1 MLTSAY
7 KLKQGLPY
15 LIFIV
20 SLVLTMTASWWLG
33 EEQKKREVIRFDT
46 VSKQVA
52 LLVQNRM
59 DTYQQVLRA
68 GASLFDASDRVTRD
82 EWHRFIQNQKIAD
95 TFPGIQGVGYAQVI
109 KPEEKAVHVDAV
121 RAEGFAYYD
130 IKPDFEPSLYTSI
143 VYLEP
148 FDERN
153 QRAFGYDMF
162 TESVRHEAM
171 TRAVETGE
179 PALSGKVRLVQENNI
194 DEQAGFLIYVPV
206 YRKNASLDSV
216 QARWAAIQGFVY
228 APFRV
233 KNLMRGVAGN
243 RFDSIDFSIYDS
255 SNMDSGEATKLFR
268 AHPEWNDDKN
278 TLAQQITLTIA
289 GRDWL
294 LCFRALDRFEEER
307 SVGVFWLV
315 LFIGLLLNI
324 IIFMILRS
332 FWKTKEA
339 ERNFVDTV
347 FDTTDSIMIVIN
359 RQGEIVKF
367 NRYAE
372 AFTGYSRTEV
382 GAAFFWKR
390 FLKPEQRDA
399 VNVVFERAKQGQI
412 NKRYQN
418 YWLNGQNEAR
428 LFDWFNSLLT
438 DEKGQ
443 MTYLVS
449 VGVDITEQAASKS
462 LLQRQKDE
470 FETIFRISKDGIAIL
485 DLTSH
490 FLEFNDAYL
499 EMTGFTREV
508 LLSKSCIE
516 LTVLEDI
523 EKSKNAMKRVA
534 VDGFVRH
541 FEKRCLVRNGKVITI
556 SMSLALMPDKQRVLV
571 TTRDITLQKQA
582 EAELI
587 EAKKQAEAASRAK
600 SSFVANMSHE
610 VRTPMNAVL
619 GLTKLV
625 LDSDLAPQQRDY
637 LEKVQDASTAL
648 LSILNDILD
657 YSKIEAGK
665 LRLELTDYALEGVL
679 RSVVGL
685 FGAKAEEKNINF
697 HYIVAEDV
705 PTVLSGDALR
715 LSQVLNN
722 LVGNAIKFTDQGEVS
737 IRVERVEDEQTK
749 SKLVFS
755 VQDTG
760 IGMSSEQSDRLF
772 HSFTQADDS
781 ITRKYGGTGLGLT
794 ISKQLVELMG
804 GEISVE
810 SELGKGSRFFF
821 SVPLEE
827 EKLAIAQTE
836 TRLSVLDTPDVL
848 SMQPEPDGMD
858 IDLHGARILLVDDNR
873 INCIVVQGFLKKFN
887 MSVIVVEN
895 GLQAVEAIAAD
906 TPFDLILMDLHM
918 PVMGGLE
925 AARRIRSL
933 PQGKSI
939 PIIAMTAAVMKQDI
953 DDSLAA
959 GMNAHLAKP
968 IDSVE
973 LARKLQSLLSANIDV
988 PTNVMINNIA
998 DDQDDIQLAPSVH
1011 SIGAALQS
1019 LESLR
1024 LLVAQDVFISY
1035 QHMSDLKEK
1044 LDGLIDNRALQGL
1057 SAQIDKMDYAQALMS
1072 IDKIRKYLET
1082 QNANE

>member
-1 MLTSAY
+1 MSTSAY
-7 KLKQGLPY
+7 KFKQALPH
-15 LIFIV
+15 LILVV
-20 SLVLTMTASWWLG
+20 SLLLTVIASWWLG
-33 EEQKKREVIRFDT
+33 EEQKKREIIRFDT

-52 LLVQNRM
+52 LLIQNRM

-109 KPEEKAVHVDAV
+109 KSKEKAAHVDAV

-130 IKPDFEPSLYTSI
+130 IRPNFERSLYTSI

-162 TESVRHEAM
+162 TENVRHEAM
-171 TRAVETGE
+171 TRAIETGE
-179 PALSGKVRLVQENNI
+179 PALSGKVRLVQENHS
-194 DEQAGFLIYVPV
+194 DEQAGFLMYVPV
-206 YRKNASLDSV
+206 YHKNMPLNSV

-243 RFDSIDFSIYDS
+243 RFDSIDFTIYDS
-255 SNMDSGEATKLFR
+255 SNMDSGEAIKLFR
-268 AHPEWNDDKN
+268 AHPEWDEHKD
-278 TLAQQITLTIA
+278 TASQQIMLTIA

-294 LCFRALDRFEEER
+294 LCFRALDRFAEEH
-307 SVGVFWLV
+307 SIGIFWLV
-315 LFIGLLLNI
+315 LLTGLLLNI
-324 IIFMILRS
+324 SIFALLRS
-332 FWKTKEA
+332 FWKTKEKAQALADEMTRKLSRSEERQRFALEGVGDGLWDWQIKTGEVFFSKRWKEMLGFA
-339 ERNFVDTV
+339 EDEISGDLNEWKKRIHPDDLAQVYADVKAHLAGDTPLYNNEHRV
-347 FDTTDSIMIVIN
+347 LC
-359 RQGEIVKF
+359 K
-367 NRYAE
+367 
-372 AFTGYSRTEV
+372 
-382 GAAFFWKR
+382 
-390 FLKPEQRDA
+390 
-399 VNVVFERAKQGQI
+399 
-412 NKRYQN
+412 
-418 YWLNGQNEAR
+418 NGSYK
-428 LFDWFNSLLT
+428 W
-438 DEKGQ
+438 
-443 MTYLVS
+443 
-449 VGVDITEQAASKS
+449 
-462 LLQRQKDE
+462 
-470 FETIFRISKDGIAIL
+470 IL
-485 DLTSH
+485 DRGMVVERDTDGLPMRMVGSH
-490 FLEFNDAYL
+490 
-499 EMTGFTREV
+499 
-508 LLSKSCIE
+508 S
-516 LTVLEDI
+516 DI
-523 EKSKNAMKRVA
+523 SEQKA
-534 VDGFVRH
+534 VQV
-541 FEKRCLVRNGKVITI
+541 
-556 SMSLALMPDKQRVLV
+556 SLQH
-571 TTRDITLQKQA
+571 
-582 EAELI
+582 
-587 EAKKQAEAASRAK
+587 AKEQAEAANRAK

-610 VRTPMNAVL
+610 IRTPMNAVL

-625 LDSDLAPQQRDY
+625 LDSELAPQQRDY

-648 LSILNDILD
+648 LSILNDSLD

-685 FGAKAEEKNINF
+685 FAAKAEEKNINF
-697 HYIVAEDV
+697 YYVVAENV
-705 PTVLSGDALR
+705 PTVLSGDPLR

-737 IRVERVEDEQTK
+737 IHVELNIRETGK
-749 SKLVFS
+749 SALVVS
-755 VQDTG
+755 VLDTG
-760 IGMSSEQSDRLF
+760 IGMSSEQSDRVF

-794 ISKQLVELMG
+794 ISKQLVELMSG
-804 GEISVE
+804 DIGVE

-821 SVPLEE
+821 SVPLDE

-836 TRLSVLDTPDVL
+836 TRLTVLDTPDVL
-848 SMQPEPDGMD
+848 SMQPEGDGTC
-858 IDLHGARILLVDDNR
+858 IDLHGASILLVDDNR
-873 INCIVVQGFLKKFN
+873 INCIVAQGFLKKFN
-887 MSVIVVEN
+887 ANVAIVEN
-895 GLQAVEAIAAD
+895 GLQAVEAMAAD

-918 PVMGGLE
+918 PVMDGLE
-925 AARRIRSL
+925 AARRIRAL

-939 PIIAMTAAVMKQDI
+939 PIIAMTAAVMKEDI
-953 DDSLAA
+953 DHALAV

-998 DDQDDIQLAPSVH
+998 DDQDEIQLAPSAH

-1035 QHMSDLKEK
+1035 QLLSDLKEK
-1044 LDGLIDNRALQGL
+1044 LDGLIDNRTLQGL

-1082 QNANE
+1082 QHANE